1 MVVAKG
7 KSIPWHAGLTVREVL
22 RILDYEYVPVLVRV
36 NDAMVKR
43 KDWDS
48 CIVPDGAVVE
58 VQPIVAGG

>member
-1 MVVAKG
+1 MVVANG
-7 KSIPWHAGLTVREVL
+7 KSIPWDARLTVRELL

-36 NDAMVKR
+36 GDAVVKR

-48 CIVPDGAVVE
+48 FVVPDGARVD